1 MMNNTPTVRIQKIRK
16 NRTRTMLIVF
26 GILATTLLVCSVIA
40 PLLCPY
46 DPYAQDLS
54 KSLQPPSAE
63 HWLGTD
69 RYGRDLLSRII
80 IGSQTSIY
88 STLLLVAVMT
98 VVGTVLGVIAGLYGG
113 IIDTIIMRISDI
125 FLAFPGLVFALAV
138 AGALGGGVQNAI
150 IALAAVGWPK
160 FARLA
165 RSQTLAQK
173 KQQYMDAA
181 KISGDGMFHIII
193 WHLMPNIIGPIIVT
207 AVLDIGTSMMEI
219 AGLSYLGLGA
229 MPPVAEWGSMMSGAR
244 EFIQTAPWVA
254 FGPGIAIFISV
265 VIFNMLGDT
274 VRDYFDP
281 RQRTK

>member
-1 MMNNTPTVRIQKIRK
+1 MNNTPTIRIQKVRK
-16 NRTRTMLIVF
+16 NRTKRMFIIF
-26 GILATTLLVCSVIA
+26 SILAAALLICSIIA

-69 RYGRDLLSRII
+69 RYGRDLLSRVI

-88 STLLLVAVMT
+88 STLILVAFMT
-98 VVGTVLGVIAGLYGG
+98 VVGTVLGILAGLYGG
-113 IIDTIIMRISDI
+113 ILDTIIMRISDI

-181 KISGDGMFHIII
+181 RLSGNGTFKIII
-193 WHLMPNIIGPIIVT
+193 WHLLPNIIGPIIVT

-244 EFIQTAPWVA
+244 EFIQTAPWAA
-254 FGPGIAIFISV
+254 FAPGIAIFISV
-265 VIFNMLGDT
+265 GLFNMFGDT

>member
-1 MMNNTPTVRIQKIRK
+1 MNNTPTIRIQKVRK
-16 NRTRTMLIVF
+16 NRTKRMFIIF
-26 GILATTLLVCSVIA
+26 SILAAALLICSIIA

-69 RYGRDLLSRII
+69 RYGRDLLSRVI

-88 STLLLVAVMT
+88 STLILVAFMT
-98 VVGTVLGVIAGLYGG
+98 VVGTVLGILAGLYGG
-113 IIDTIIMRISDI
+113 ILDTIIMRISDI

-165 RSQTLAQK
+165 RSQTLGQK

-181 KISGDGMFHIII
+181 RLSGNGTFKIII
-193 WHLMPNIIGPIIVT
+193 WHLLPNIIGPIIVT

-254 FGPGIAIFISV
+254 FAPGIAIFISV
-265 VIFNMLGDT
+265 VIFNMFGDT

>member
-1 MMNNTPTVRIQKIRK
+1 MNNTPTIRIQKVRK
-16 NRTRTMLIVF
+16 NRTKRMFIIF
-26 GILATTLLVCSVIA
+26 SILAAALLICSIIA

-54 KSLQPPSAE
+54 KSLKPPSAE

-69 RYGRDLLSRII
+69 RYGRDLLSRVI

-88 STLLLVAVMT
+88 STLILVAFMT
-98 VVGTVLGVIAGLYGG
+98 VVGTVLGILAGLYGG
-113 IIDTIIMRISDI
+113 ILDTIIMRISDI

-181 KISGDGMFHIII
+181 RLSGNGTFKIII
-193 WHLMPNIIGPIIVT
+193 WHLLPNIIGPIIVT

-244 EFIQTAPWVA
+244 EFIQTAPWIA
-254 FGPGIAIFISV
+254 FAPGIAIFISV
-265 VIFNMLGDT
+265 VIFNMFGDT

>member
-1 MMNNTPTVRIQKIRK
+1 MNNTPTIRIQKVRK
-16 NRTRTMLIVF
+16 NRTKRMFIIF
-26 GILATTLLVCSVIA
+26 SILAAALLICSIIA

-69 RYGRDLLSRII
+69 RYGRDLLSRVI

-88 STLLLVAVMT
+88 STLILVAFMT
-98 VVGTVLGVIAGLYGG
+98 VVGTVLGILAGLYGG
-113 IIDTIIMRISDI
+113 ILDTIIMRISDI

-173 KQQYMDAA
+173 KQQYIDAA
-181 KISGDGMFHIII
+181 RLSGNGTFKIII
-193 WHLMPNIIGPIIVT
+193 WHLLPNIIGPIIVT

-244 EFIQTAPWVA
+244 EFIQTAPWVVFA
-254 FGPGIAIFISV
+254 PGIAIFISV
-265 VIFNMLGDT
+265 VIFNMFGDT

>member
-1 MMNNTPTVRIQKIRK
+1 MNNTPTIRIQKVRK
-16 NRTRTMLIVF
+16 NRTKRMFIIF
-26 GILATTLLVCSVIA
+26 SILAAALLICSIIA

-69 RYGRDLLSRII
+69 RYGRDLLSRVI

-88 STLLLVAVMT
+88 STLILVAFMT
-98 VVGTVLGVIAGLYGG
+98 VVGTVLGILAGLYGG
-113 IIDTIIMRISDI
+113 ILDTIIMRISDI

-181 KISGDGMFHIII
+181 RLSGNGTFKIII
-193 WHLMPNIIGPIIVT
+193 WHLLPNIIGPIIVT

-254 FGPGIAIFISV
+254 FAPGIAIFISV
-265 VIFNMLGDT
+265 VIFNMFGDT
-274 VRDYFDP
+274 VRDYFDS

>member
-1 MMNNTPTVRIQKIRK
+1 MNNTPTIRIQKVRK
-16 NRTRTMLIVF
+16 NRTKRMFIIF
-26 GILATTLLVCSVIA
+26 SILAAALLICSIIA

-69 RYGRDLLSRII
+69 RYGRDLLSRVI

-88 STLLLVAVMT
+88 STLILVAFMT
-98 VVGTVLGVIAGLYGG
+98 VVGTVLGILAGLYGG
-113 IIDTIIMRISDI
+113 ILDTIIMRISDI

-181 KISGDGMFHIII
+181 RLSGNGTFKIII
-193 WHLMPNIIGPIIVT
+193 WHLLPNIIGPIIVT

-229 MPPVAEWGSMMSGAR
+229 IPPVAEWGSMMSGAR

-254 FGPGIAIFISV
+254 FAPGIAIFISV
-265 VIFNMLGDT
+265 VIFNMFGDT

>member
-1 MMNNTPTVRIQKIRK
+1 MNNTPTIRIQKVRK
-16 NRTRTMLIVF
+16 NRTKRMFIIF
-26 GILATTLLVCSVIA
+26 SILAAALLICSIIA

-69 RYGRDLLSRII
+69 RYGRDLLSRVI
-80 IGSQTSIY
+80 IGSQTRIY
-88 STLLLVAVMT
+88 STLILVAFMT
-98 VVGTVLGVIAGLYGG
+98 VVGTVLGILAGLYGG
-113 IIDTIIMRISDI
+113 ILDTIIMRISDI

-181 KISGDGMFHIII
+181 RLSGNGTFKIII
-193 WHLMPNIIGPIIVT
+193 WHLLPNIIGPIIVT

-254 FGPGIAIFISV
+254 FAPGIAIFISV
-265 VIFNMLGDT
+265 VIFNMFGDT

>member
-1 MMNNTPTVRIQKIRK
+1 MNNTPTIRIQKVRK
-16 NRTRTMLIVF
+16 NRTKRMFIIFSILVAALLI
-26 GILATTLLVCSVIA
+26 CSIIA

-69 RYGRDLLSRII
+69 RYGRDLLSRVI

-88 STLLLVAVMT
+88 STLILVAFMT
-98 VVGTVLGVIAGLYGG
+98 VVGTVLGILAGLYGG
-113 IIDTIIMRISDI
+113 ILDTIIMRISDI

-181 KISGDGMFHIII
+181 RLSGNGTFKIII
-193 WHLMPNIIGPIIVT
+193 WHLLPNIIGPIIVT

-244 EFIQTAPWVA
+244 EFIQTAPWAA
-254 FGPGIAIFISV
+254 FAPGIAIFISV
-265 VIFNMLGDT
+265 VIFNMFGDT

>member
-1 MMNNTPTVRIQKIRK
+1 MQRYDFF
-16 NRTRTMLIVF
+16 L
-26 GILATTLLVCSVIA
+26 ILAIGLVILAIFSEY
-40 PLLCPY
+40 LCPY

-69 RYGRDLLSRII
+69 RYGRDLLSRVI

-88 STLLLVAVMT
+88 STLILVAFMT
-98 VVGTVLGVIAGLYGG
+98 VVGTVLGILAGLYGG
-113 IIDTIIMRISDI
+113 ILDTIIMRISDI

-181 KISGDGMFHIII
+181 RLSGNGTFKIII
-193 WHLMPNIIGPIIVT
+193 WHLLPNIIGPIIVT

-254 FGPGIAIFISV
+254 FAPGIAIFISV
-265 VIFNMLGDT
+265 VIFNMFGDT

>member
-1 MMNNTPTVRIQKIRK
+1 MNNTPTIRIQKVRK
-16 NRTRTMLIVF
+16 NRTKRTFIIF
-26 GILATTLLVCSVIA
+26 SILAAALLICSIIA

-69 RYGRDLLSRII
+69 RYGRDLLSRVI

-88 STLLLVAVMT
+88 STLILVAFMT
-98 VVGTVLGVIAGLYGG
+98 VVGTVLGILAGLYGG
-113 IIDTIIMRISDI
+113 ILDTIIMRISDI

-181 KISGDGMFHIII
+181 RLSGNGTFKIII
-193 WHLMPNIIGPIIVT
+193 WHLLPNIIGPIIVT

-254 FGPGIAIFISV
+254 FAPGIAIFISV
-265 VIFNMLGDT
+265 VIFNMFGDT

>member
-1 MMNNTPTVRIQKIRK
+1 MNNTPTIRIQKVRK
-16 NRTRTMLIVF
+16 NRTKRMFIIF
-26 GILATTLLVCSVIA
+26 SILAAALLICSIIA

-69 RYGRDLLSRII
+69 RYGRDLLSRVI

-88 STLLLVAVMT
+88 STLILVAFMT
-98 VVGTVLGVIAGLYGG
+98 VVGTVLGILAGLYGG
-113 IIDTIIMRISDI
+113 ILDTIIMRISDI

-173 KQQYMDAA
+173 KPQYMDAA
-181 KISGDGMFHIII
+181 RLSGNGTFKIII
-193 WHLMPNIIGPIIVT
+193 WHLLPNIIGPIIVT

-254 FGPGIAIFISV
+254 FAPGIAIFISV
-265 VIFNMLGDT
+265 VIFNMFGDT

>member
-1 MMNNTPTVRIQKIRK
+1 MNNTPTIRIQKVRK
-16 NRTRTMLIVF
+16 NRTKRMFIIF
-26 GILATTLLVCSVIA
+26 SILAAALLICSIIA
-40 PLLCPY
+40 PLLCPH
-46 DPYAQDLS
+46 DPYAQDLN

-63 HWLGTD
+63 HWFGTD
-69 RYGRDLLSRII
+69 RYGRDLFSRVI

-88 STLLLVAVMT
+88 STLILVAFMT
-98 VVGTVLGVIAGLYGG
+98 VVGTVLGILAGLYGG
-113 IIDTIIMRISDI
+113 ILDAIIMRISDI

-181 KISGDGMFHIII
+181 RLSGNGTFKIII
-193 WHLMPNIIGPIIVT
+193 RHLLPNIIGPIIVT

-254 FGPGIAIFISV
+254 FAPGIAIFISV
-265 VIFNMLGDT
+265 VIFNMFGDT

>member
-1 MMNNTPTVRIQKIRK
+1 MNNTPTIRIQKVRK
-16 NRTRTMLIVF
+16 NRTKRMFIIF
-26 GILATTLLVCSVIA
+26 SILAAALLICSIIA

-69 RYGRDLLSRII
+69 RYGRDLLSRVI

-88 STLLLVAVMT
+88 STLILVAFMT
-98 VVGTVLGVIAGLYGG
+98 VVGTVLGILAGLYGG
-113 IIDTIIMRISDI
+113 ILDTIIMRISDI

-173 KQQYMDAA
+173 KQQYIDAA
-181 KISGDGMFHIII
+181 RLSGNGTFKIII
-193 WHLMPNIIGPIIVT
+193 WHLLPNIIGPIIVT

-244 EFIQTAPWVA
+244 EFIQTDPWVA
-254 FGPGIAIFISV
+254 FAPGIAIFISV
-265 VIFNMLGDT
+265 VIFNMFGDT

>member
-1 MMNNTPTVRIQKIRK
+1 MNNTPTIRIQKVRK
-16 NRTRTMLIVF
+16 NRTKRMFIIF
-26 GILATTLLVCSVIA
+26 SILAAALLICSIIA
-40 PLLCPY
+40 QLLCPY

-69 RYGRDLLSRII
+69 RYGRDLLSRVI

-88 STLLLVAVMT
+88 STLILVAFMT
-98 VVGTVLGVIAGLYGG
+98 VVGTVLGILAGLYGG
-113 IIDTIIMRISDI
+113 ILDTIIMRISDI

-181 KISGDGMFHIII
+181 RLSGNGTFKIII
-193 WHLMPNIIGPIIVT
+193 WHLLPNIIGPIIVT

-254 FGPGIAIFISV
+254 FAPGIAIFISV
-265 VIFNMLGDT
+265 VIFNMFGDT

>member
-1 MMNNTPTVRIQKIRK
+1 MNNTPTIRIQKVRK
-16 NRTRTMLIVF
+16 NRTKRMFIIF
-26 GILATTLLVCSVIA
+26 SILAAALLICSIIA

-69 RYGRDLLSRII
+69 RYGRDLLSRVI

-88 STLLLVAVMT
+88 STLILVAFMT
-98 VVGTVLGVIAGLYGG
+98 VVGTVLGILAGLYGG
-113 IIDTIIMRISDI
+113 ILDTIIMRISDI

-181 KISGDGMFHIII
+181 RLSGNGTFKIII
-193 WHLMPNIIGPIIVT
+193 WHLLPNIIGPIIVT

-219 AGLSYLGLGA
+219 AGLSYIGLGA

-244 EFIQTAPWVA
+244 EFIQTAPWAA
-254 FGPGIAIFISV
+254 FAPGIAIFISV
-265 VIFNMLGDT
+265 VIFNMFGDT

>member
-1 MMNNTPTVRIQKIRK
+1 MNNTPTIRIQKVRK
-16 NRTRTMLIVF
+16 NRTKRMFIIF
-26 GILATTLLVCSVIA
+26 SILAAELLICSIIA

-69 RYGRDLLSRII
+69 RYGRDLLSRVI

-88 STLLLVAVMT
+88 STLILVAFMT
-98 VVGTVLGVIAGLYGG
+98 VVGTVLGILAGLYGG
-113 IIDTIIMRISDI
+113 ILDTIIMRISDI

-181 KISGDGMFHIII
+181 RLSGNGTFKIII
-193 WHLMPNIIGPIIVT
+193 WHLLPNIIGPIIVT

-254 FGPGIAIFISV
+254 FAPGIAIFISV
-265 VIFNMLGDT
+265 VIFNMFGDT

>member
-1 MMNNTPTVRIQKIRK
+1 MNNTPTIRIQKVRK
-16 NRTRTMLIVF
+16 NRTKRMFIIF
-26 GILATTLLVCSVIA
+26 SILAAALLICSIIA
-40 PLLCPY
+40 PLLCPC

-69 RYGRDLLSRII
+69 RYGRDLLSRVI

-88 STLLLVAVMT
+88 STLILVAFMT
-98 VVGTVLGVIAGLYGG
+98 VVGTVLGILAGLYGG
-113 IIDTIIMRISDI
+113 ILDTIIMRISDI

-173 KQQYMDAA
+173 KQQYIDAA
-181 KISGDGMFHIII
+181 RLSGNGTFKIII
-193 WHLMPNIIGPIIVT
+193 WHLLPNIIGPIIVT

-244 EFIQTAPWVA
+244 EFIQTAPWAA
-254 FGPGIAIFISV
+254 FAPGIAIFISV
-265 VIFNMLGDT
+265 VIFNMFGDT

>member
-1 MMNNTPTVRIQKIRK
+1 MNNTPTIRIQKVRK
-16 NRTRTMLIVF
+16 NRTKRMFIIF
-26 GILATTLLVCSVIA
+26 SILAAALLICSIIA
-40 PLLCPY
+40 PLLCLY

-69 RYGRDLLSRII
+69 RYGRDLLSRVI

-88 STLLLVAVMT
+88 STLILVAFMT
-98 VVGTVLGVIAGLYGG
+98 VVGTVLGILAGLYGG
-113 IIDTIIMRISDI
+113 ILDTIIMRISDI

-181 KISGDGMFHIII
+181 RLSGNGTFKIII
-193 WHLMPNIIGPIIVT
+193 WHLLPNIIGPIIVT

-254 FGPGIAIFISV
+254 FAPGIAIFISV
-265 VIFNMLGDT
+265 VIFNMFGDT

>member
-1 MMNNTPTVRIQKIRK
+1 MI
-16 NRTRTMLIVF
+16 
-26 GILATTLLVCSVIA
+26 CSIIA

-69 RYGRDLLSRII
+69 RYGRDLLSRVI

-88 STLLLVAVMT
+88 STLILVAFMT
-98 VVGTVLGVIAGLYGG
+98 VVGTVLGILAGLYGG
-113 IIDTIIMRISDI
+113 ILDTIIMRISDI

-181 KISGDGMFHIII
+181 RLSGNGTFKIII
-193 WHLMPNIIGPIIVT
+193 WHLLPNIIGPIIVT

-244 EFIQTAPWVA
+244 EFIQTAPWA
-254 FGPGIAIFISV
+254 ALAIFISV
-265 VIFNMLGDT
+265 VIFNMFGDT

>member
-1 MMNNTPTVRIQKIRK
+1 MNNTPTIRIQKVRK
-16 NRTRTMLIVF
+16 NRTKRMFIIF
-26 GILATTLLVCSVIA
+26 SILAAALLICSIIA

-69 RYGRDLLSRII
+69 RYGRDLLSRVI

-88 STLLLVAVMT
+88 STMILVAFMT
-98 VVGTVLGVIAGLYGG
+98 VVGTVLGILAGLYGG
-113 IIDTIIMRISDI
+113 ILDTIIMRISDI

-181 KISGDGMFHIII
+181 RLSGNGTFKIII
-193 WHLMPNIIGPIIVT
+193 WHLLPNIIGPIIVT

-244 EFIQTAPWVA
+244 EFIQTAPWAA
-254 FGPGIAIFISV
+254 FAPGIAIFISV
-265 VIFNMLGDT
+265 VIFNMFGDT

>member
-1 MMNNTPTVRIQKIRK
+1 MNNTPTIRIQKVRK
-16 NRTRTMLIVF
+16 NRTKRIF
-26 GILATTLLVCSVIA
+26 IIFSILAAALLICSIIA

-69 RYGRDLLSRII
+69 RYGRDLLSRVI

-88 STLLLVAVMT
+88 STLILVAFMT
-98 VVGTVLGVIAGLYGG
+98 VVGTVLGILAGLYGG
-113 IIDTIIMRISDI
+113 ILDTIIMRISDI

-181 KISGDGMFHIII
+181 RLSGNGTFKIII
-193 WHLMPNIIGPIIVT
+193 WHLLPNIIGPIIVT

-244 EFIQTAPWVA
+244 EFIQTAPCVA
-254 FGPGIAIFISV
+254 FVPGIAIFISV
-265 VIFNMLGDT
+265 VIFNMFGDT

>member
-1 MMNNTPTVRIQKIRK
+1 MNNTPTIRIQKVRK
-16 NRTRTMLIVF
+16 NRTKRMFIIF
-26 GILATTLLVCSVIA
+26 SILAAALLICSIIA

-69 RYGRDLLSRII
+69 RYGRDLLSRVI

-88 STLLLVAVMT
+88 STLILVAFMT
-98 VVGTVLGVIAGLYGG
+98 VVGTVLGILAGLYGG
-113 IIDTIIMRISDI
+113 ILDTIIMRISDI

-181 KISGDGMFHIII
+181 RLSGNGTFKIII
-193 WHLMPNIIGPIIVT
+193 WHLLPNIIGPIIVT

-229 MPPVAEWGSMMSGAR
+229 LPPVAEWGSMMSGAR

-254 FGPGIAIFISV
+254 FAPGIAIFISV
-265 VIFNMLGDT
+265 VIFNMFGDT

>member
-1 MMNNTPTVRIQKIRK
+1 MNNTPTIRIQKVRK
-16 NRTRTMLIVF
+16 NRTKRMFIIF
-26 GILATTLLVCSVIA
+26 SILAAALLICSIIA

-46 DPYAQDLS
+46 DSYAQDLS

-69 RYGRDLLSRII
+69 RYGRDLLSRVI

-88 STLLLVAVMT
+88 STLILVAFMT
-98 VVGTVLGVIAGLYGG
+98 VVGTVLGILAGLYGG
-113 IIDTIIMRISDI
+113 ILDTIIMRISDI

-181 KISGDGMFHIII
+181 RLSGNGTFKIII
-193 WHLMPNIIGPIIVT
+193 WHLLPNIIGPIIVT

-254 FGPGIAIFISV
+254 FAPGIAIFISV
-265 VIFNMLGDT
+265 VIFNMFGDT

>member
-1 MMNNTPTVRIQKIRK
+1 MNNTPTIRIQKVRK
-16 NRTRTMLIVF
+16 NRTKRMFIIF
-26 GILATTLLVCSVIA
+26 SILAAALLICSIIA
-40 PLLCPY
+40 PLLC
-46 DPYAQDLS
+46 
-54 KSLQPPSAE
+54 

-69 RYGRDLLSRII
+69 RYGRDLLSRVI

-88 STLLLVAVMT
+88 STLILVAFMT
-98 VVGTVLGVIAGLYGG
+98 VVGTVLGILAGLYGG
-113 IIDTIIMRISDI
+113 ILDTIIMRISDI

-181 KISGDGMFHIII
+181 RLSGNGTFKIII
-193 WHLMPNIIGPIIVT
+193 WHLLPNIIGPIIVT

-244 EFIQTAPWVA
+244 EFIQTAPWAA
-254 FGPGIAIFISV
+254 FAPGIAIFISV
-265 VIFNMLGDT
+265 VIFNMLS
-274 VRDYFDP
+274 VIRSVHI
-281 RQRTK
+281 

>member
-1 MMNNTPTVRIQKIRK
+1 MNNTPTIRIQKVRK
-16 NRTRTMLIVF
+16 NRTKRMFIIF
-26 GILATTLLVCSVIA
+26 SILAAALLICSIIA

-69 RYGRDLLSRII
+69 RYGRDLLSRVI

-88 STLLLVAVMT
+88 STLILVAFMT
-98 VVGTVLGVIAGLYGG
+98 VVGTVLGILAGLYGG
-113 IIDTIIMRISDI
+113 ILDTIMMRISDI

-181 KISGDGMFHIII
+181 RLSGNGTFKIII
-193 WHLMPNIIGPIIVT
+193 WHLLPNIIGPIIVT

-254 FGPGIAIFISV
+254 FAPGIAIFISV
-265 VIFNMLGDT
+265 VIFNMFGDT

>member
-1 MMNNTPTVRIQKIRK
+1 MNNTPTIRIQKVRK
-16 NRTRTMLIVF
+16 NRTKRMFIIF
-26 GILATTLLVCSVIA
+26 SILAAALLICSIIA

-69 RYGRDLLSRII
+69 RYGRDLLSRVI

-88 STLLLVAVMT
+88 STLILVAFMT
-98 VVGTVLGVIAGLYGG
+98 VVGTVLGILAGLYGG
-113 IIDTIIMRISDI
+113 ILDTIIMRISDI

-160 FARLA
+160 FARLV

-173 KQQYMDAA
+173 KQQYVDAA
-181 KISGDGMFHIII
+181 RLSGNGTFKIII
-193 WHLMPNIIGPIIVT
+193 WHLLPNIIGPIIVT

-254 FGPGIAIFISV
+254 FAPGIAIFISV
-265 VIFNMLGDT
+265 VIFNMFGDT

>member
-1 MMNNTPTVRIQKIRK
+1 MNNTPTIRIQKVRK
-16 NRTRTMLIVF
+16 NRTKRIF
-26 GILATTLLVCSVIA
+26 IIFSILAAALLICSIIA

-69 RYGRDLLSRII
+69 RYGRDLLSRVI

-88 STLLLVAVMT
+88 STLILVAFMT
-98 VVGTVLGVIAGLYGG
+98 VVGTVLGILAGLYGG
-113 IIDTIIMRISDI
+113 ILDTIIMRISDI

-181 KISGDGMFHIII
+181 RLSGNGTFKIII
-193 WHLMPNIIGPIIVT
+193 WHLLPNIIGPIIVT

-254 FGPGIAIFISV
+254 FAPGIAIFISV
-265 VIFNMLGDT
+265 VIKERTVAILG
-274 VRDYFDP
+274 
-281 RQRTK
+281 

>member
-1 MMNNTPTVRIQKIRK
+1 MNNTPTIRIQKVRK
-16 NRTRTMLIVF
+16 NRTKRMFIIF
-26 GILATTLLVCSVIA
+26 SILAAALLICSIIA

-46 DPYAQDLS
+46 DPYTQDLS

-69 RYGRDLLSRII
+69 RYGRDLLSRVI

-88 STLLLVAVMT
+88 STLILVAFMT
-98 VVGTVLGVIAGLYGG
+98 VVGTVLGILAGLYGG
-113 IIDTIIMRISDI
+113 ILDTIIMRISDI

-181 KISGDGMFHIII
+181 RLSGNGTFKIII
-193 WHLMPNIIGPIIVT
+193 WHLLPNIIGPIIVT

-254 FGPGIAIFISV
+254 FAPGIAIFISV
-265 VIFNMLGDT
+265 VIFNMFGDT

>member
-1 MMNNTPTVRIQKIRK
+1 MNNTPTIRIQKVRK
-16 NRTRTMLIVF
+16 NRTKRMFIIF
-26 GILATTLLVCSVIA
+26 SILAAALLICSIIA

-54 KSLQPPSAE
+54 KSIQPPSAE

-69 RYGRDLLSRII
+69 RYGRDLLSRVI

-88 STLLLVAVMT
+88 STLILVAFMT
-98 VVGTVLGVIAGLYGG
+98 VVGTVLGILAGLYGG
-113 IIDTIIMRISDI
+113 ILDTIIMRISDI

-181 KISGDGMFHIII
+181 RLSGNGTFKIII
-193 WHLMPNIIGPIIVT
+193 WHLLPNIIGPIIVT

-229 MPPVAEWGSMMSGAR
+229 MPPVAEWVSIMSGAR

-254 FGPGIAIFISV
+254 FAPGIAIFISV
-265 VIFNMLGDT
+265 VIFNMFGDT

>member
-1 MMNNTPTVRIQKIRK
+1 MNNTPTIRIQKVRK
-16 NRTRTMLIVF
+16 NRTKRMFIIF
-26 GILATTLLVCSVIA
+26 SILAAALLICSIIA
-40 PLLCPY
+40 PLLCPH

-69 RYGRDLLSRII
+69 RYGRDLLSRVI

-88 STLLLVAVMT
+88 STLILVAFMT
-98 VVGTVLGVIAGLYGG
+98 VVGTVLGILAGLYGG
-113 IIDTIIMRISDI
+113 ILDTIIMRISDI

-173 KQQYMDAA
+173 KQQYVDAA
-181 KISGDGMFHIII
+181 RLSGNGTFKIII
-193 WHLMPNIIGPIIVT
+193 WHLLPNIIGPIIVT

-244 EFIQTAPWVA
+244 EFIQTAPWAA
-254 FGPGIAIFISV
+254 FAPGIAIFISV
-265 VIFNMLGDT
+265 VIFNMFGDT

>member
-1 MMNNTPTVRIQKIRK
+1 MNNTPTIRIQKVRK
-16 NRTRTMLIVF
+16 NRTKRMFIIF
-26 GILATTLLVCSVIA
+26 SILAAALLICSIIA

-69 RYGRDLLSRII
+69 RYGRDLLSRVI

-88 STLLLVAVMT
+88 STLILVAFMT
-98 VVGTVLGVIAGLYGG
+98 VVGTVLGILAGLYGG
-113 IIDTIIMRISDI
+113 ILDTIIMRISDI

-160 FARLA
+160 FARLT

-181 KISGDGMFHIII
+181 RLSGNGTFKIII
-193 WHLMPNIIGPIIVT
+193 WHLLPNIIGPIIVT

-244 EFIQTAPWVA
+244 EFIQTAPWAA
-254 FGPGIAIFISV
+254 FAPGIAIFISV
-265 VIFNMLGDT
+265 VIFNMFGDT

>member
-1 MMNNTPTVRIQKIRK
+1 MNNTPTIRIQKVRK
-16 NRTRTMLIVF
+16 NRTKRMFIIF
-26 GILATTLLVCSVIA
+26 SILAAALLICSIIA

-69 RYGRDLLSRII
+69 RYGRDLLSRVI

-88 STLLLVAVMT
+88 STLILVVFMT
-98 VVGTVLGVIAGLYGG
+98 VVGTVLGILAGLYGG
-113 IIDTIIMRISDI
+113 ILDTIIMRISDI

-181 KISGDGMFHIII
+181 RLSGNGTFKIII
-193 WHLMPNIIGPIIVT
+193 WHLLPNIIGPIIVT

-254 FGPGIAIFISV
+254 FAPGIAIFISV
-265 VIFNMLGDT
+265 VIFNMFGDT

>member
-1 MMNNTPTVRIQKIRK
+1 MNNTPTIRIQKVRK
-16 NRTRTMLIVF
+16 NRTKRMFIIF
-26 GILATTLLVCSVIA
+26 SILAAALLICSIIA

-69 RYGRDLLSRII
+69 RYGRDLLSRAI

-88 STLLLVAVMT
+88 STLILVAFMT
-98 VVGTVLGVIAGLYGG
+98 VVGTVLGILAGLYGG
-113 IIDTIIMRISDI
+113 ILDTIIMRISDI

-181 KISGDGMFHIII
+181 RLSGNGTFKIII
-193 WHLMPNIIGPIIVT
+193 WHLLPNIIGPIIVT

-254 FGPGIAIFISV
+254 FAPGIAIFISV
-265 VIFNMLGDT
+265 VIFNMFGDT

>member
-1 MMNNTPTVRIQKIRK
+1 MNNTPTIRIQKVRK
-16 NRTRTMLIVF
+16 NRTKRMFIIF
-26 GILATTLLVCSVIA
+26 SILAAALLICSIIA

-69 RYGRDLLSRII
+69 RYGRDLLSRVI

-88 STLLLVAVMT
+88 STLILVAFMT
-98 VVGTVLGVIAGLYGG
+98 VVGTVLGILAGLYGG
-113 IIDTIIMRISDI
+113 ILDTIIMRISDI

-138 AGALGGGVQNAI
+138 AGTLGGGVQNAI

-181 KISGDGMFHIII
+181 RLSGNGTFKIII
-193 WHLMPNIIGPIIVT
+193 WHLLPNIIGPIIVT

-254 FGPGIAIFISV
+254 FAPGIAIFISV
-265 VIFNMLGDT
+265 VIFNMFGDT
-274 VRDYFDP
+274 VRDCFDP

>member
-1 MMNNTPTVRIQKIRK
+1 MNNTPTIRIQKVRK
-16 NRTRTMLIVF
+16 NRTKRMFIIF
-26 GILATTLLVCSVIA
+26 SILAAALLICSIIA

-69 RYGRDLLSRII
+69 RYGRDLLSRVI

-88 STLLLVAVMT
+88 STLILVAFMT
-98 VVGTVLGVIAGLYGG
+98 VVGTVLGILAGLYGG
-113 IIDTIIMRISDI
+113 ILDIIIMRISDI

-181 KISGDGMFHIII
+181 RLSGNGTFKIII
-193 WHLMPNIIGPIIVT
+193 WHLLPNIIGPIIVT

-254 FGPGIAIFISV
+254 FAPGIAIFISV
-265 VIFNMLGDT
+265 VIFNMFGDT

>member
-1 MMNNTPTVRIQKIRK
+1 MNNTPTIRIQKVRK
-16 NRTRTMLIVF
+16 NRTKRMFIIF
-26 GILATTLLVCSVIA
+26 SILAAALLICSIIA

-69 RYGRDLLSRII
+69 RYGRDLLSRVI

-88 STLLLVAVMT
+88 STLILVAFMT
-98 VVGTVLGVIAGLYGG
+98 VVGTVLGILAGLYGG
-113 IIDTIIMRISDI
+113 ILDTIIMRISDI

-173 KQQYMDAA
+173 KQQYIDAA
-181 KISGDGMFHIII
+181 RLSGNGTFKIII
-193 WHLMPNIIGPIIVT
+193 WHLLPNIIGPIIVT

-254 FGPGIAIFISV
+254 FAPGIAIFISV
-265 VIFNMLGDT
+265 VIFNMFGDT